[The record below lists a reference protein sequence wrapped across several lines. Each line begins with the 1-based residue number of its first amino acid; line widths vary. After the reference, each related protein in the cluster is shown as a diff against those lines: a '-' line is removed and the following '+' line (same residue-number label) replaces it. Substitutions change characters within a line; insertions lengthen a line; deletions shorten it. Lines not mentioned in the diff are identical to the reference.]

1 MKEEDSI
8 LNKKILET
16 LGYKINERRL
26 SDIKKFFSEDYR
38 RINLSYQDD
47 YVVYSGAEHLGHPKL
62 PNITILPNIPISVG
76 SIIGSTM
83 GHQHLQYKKEDTRR
97 FQEIYEFRGY
107 GGMLLRDEEKTTFY
121 VLKPRDKIMVGTK
134 DNMTIFNM
142 DKSPLITLDYANP
155 ERNSANK
162 DLEIKIGTLMLI
174 KTNAEGIVF
183 KTNKEYYNK
192 GLINGEFN
200 PMRIENISLG
210 EGIYKKISD
219 YEDKFKERGINL
231 VLGDNIPEY
240 LKKEFS
246 SDLLNL
252 VLTKNKTLFDELG
265 IKSWKII
272 KYSKKINQK
281 VYKSTFFT

>member
-265 IKSWKII
+265 IKS
-272 KYSKKINQK
+272 
-281 VYKSTFFT
+281 

>member
-1 MKEEDSI
+1 MNLEYAHAESGYKMKEEDSI

-231 VLGDNIPEY
+231 VLGDNIPKY

-265 IKSWKII
+265 IKS
-272 KYSKKINQK
+272 
-281 VYKSTFFT
+281 